1 MKPIILIK
9 AEHDSVSSMGKTA
22 DAAKKLS
29 STLYLA
35 INAKIMLLWN
45 VNLSSGLVNGS
56 TGIIKDFIFA
66 PGKIAP
72 DLPAY
77 IVIEFDDYCGPKYFT
92 KPGQE
97 KWVPIEPETA
107 KWGGQ
112 SEQDHFRKQFP
123 ITLAYALTVWKC
135 QGLTIKGLVAV
146 SLGESEKEHGLTFV
160 ALSRATDII
169 NVYLGN
175 GASFQR
181 FQKIGDMPKLIRRVV
196 EDGRLLQNEVE
207 TKEHFGTT

>member
-1 MKPIILIK
+1 MSLTSPF
-9 AEHDSVSSMGKTA
+9 HDLLLPMGNGEA
-22 DAAKKLS
+22 VPL
-29 STLYLA
+29 LLP
-35 INAKIMLLWN
+35 MLLMM
-45 VNLSSGLVNGS
+45 GNGEAVPLLLRS
-56 TGIIKDFIFA
+56 
-66 PGKIAP
+66 
-72 DLPAY
+72 Y

-160 ALSRATDII
+160 ALSRATDIK